1 MLDTMMYPIAQNL
14 SNPGNGPLGWLIGW
28 LLMIVNRRINQW
40 TVEVLDVH
48 PQDHILEIGFGP
60 GHAVKL
66 IAQKATGG
74 FVAGVDRSERMV
86 RRAARLN
93 RAEIQA
99 GKVELKQG
107 GVEALPY
114 DDNSFHKAFAI
125 NVIYFLPDPAA
136 AL

>member
-1 MLDTMMYPIAQNL
+1 
-14 SNPGNGPLGWLIGW
+14 
-28 LLMIVNRRINQW
+28 
-40 TVEVLDVH
+40 
-48 PQDHILEIGFGP
+48 
-60 GHAVKL
+60 
-66 IAQKATGG
+66 
-74 FVAGVDRSERMV
+74 MV